1 MSLQNEFQWYLDH
14 QNELVKQYN
23 GKYLVISG
31 GLVIYSSENKEA
43 AYQKGIEKA
52 GAGKFILQLCTP
64 GTEAYT
70 RTFHTHRVHFTP
82 VAHA

>member
-1 MSLQNEFQWYLDH
+1 MTLQNEFQWYLDH

-31 GLVIYSSENKEA
+31 NAVLYSSEDKDD
-43 AYQKGIEKA
+43 AYHKGIEKL

-64 GTEAYT
+64 GTDAYT
-70 RTFHTHRVHFTP
+70 MTFHTHRVHFTP
-82 VAHA
+82 AVYA